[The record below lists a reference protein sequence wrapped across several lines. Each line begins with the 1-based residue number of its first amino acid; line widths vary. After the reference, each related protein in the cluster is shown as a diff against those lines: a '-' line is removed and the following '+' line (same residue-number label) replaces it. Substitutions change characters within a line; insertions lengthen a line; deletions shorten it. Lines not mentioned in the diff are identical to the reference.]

1 MKWITVLGGA
11 VFTIGMVLLLSSCGQ
26 SNAKTDGTS
35 ETKTEP
41 APVQVKIQEVKLT
54 NFSDAMQVAG
64 TVKGLQD
71 VLLSPEEGGVLKEW
85 KAEKGQLVKMGDI
98 IAILNDDVIRASYAA
113 AAAQYK
119 LAQTNFEMQKNIFEE
134 KAISELQFKSAEYN
148 RDAAKAQ
155 ADLALA
161 RLERTRLRSPIDG
174 VLNDRFIDAG
184 EFAPPAVPVAHLVN
198 VRQLKVVSEISERYA
213 GTVETGNAVTI
224 VPDAY
229 PGDTLRGRIIFV
241 ASAIST
247 SNRTMPIEIAI
258 SNPGLKLKPEMIVRV
273 KVLRSVKTNA
283 ILLDESVVQLVDRD
297 RVVVYVEN
305 NGKAEERSVR
315 LGTRQGSVLEIVD
328 GLKPGDRVIMTRLQ
342 NLVNGQAV
350 SVVQ

>member
-1 MKWITVLGGA
+1 MKWTTVLA
-11 VFTIGMVLLLSSCGQ
+11 CLVLTIGLTLLVSSCGQ
-26 SNAKTDGTS
+26 SNAKTDGAS
-35 ETKTEP
+35 NTEM
-41 APVQVKIQEVKLT
+41 AAAVQVKIQEVRPT
-54 NFSDAMQVAG
+54 TFADVMQVAG
-64 TVKGLQD
+64 TVKGLED
-71 VLLSPEEGGVLKEW
+71 VMLSPEEGGVIKEW
-85 KAEKGQLVKMGDI
+85 RVEKGQPVKNGDI
-98 IAILNDDVIRASYAA
+98 IAVLNDDVVKASYAA

-134 KAISELQFKSAEYN
+134 KAISELQFRSAEYN

-174 VLNDRFIDAG
+174 VLNDRFMDAG
-184 EFAPPAVPVAHLVN
+184 EFAPSAVPVAHLVN
-198 VRQLKVVSEISERYA
+198 VRQLKVASEISERYA

-229 PGDTLRGRIIFV
+229 PGDTLRGLITFV
-241 ASAIST
+241 GAAISA
-247 SNRTMPIEIAI
+247 SNRTMPVEIAI
-258 SNPGLKLKPEMIVRV
+258 PNPGLKLKPEMIVRV
-273 KVLRSVKTNA
+273 RIVRSIRTNA
-283 ILLDESVVQLVDRD
+283 ILLNDNVVQLIDRD

-315 LGTRQGSVLEIVD
+315 LGARQGSMLEIVD
-328 GLKPGDRVIMTRLQ
+328 GLKPGDRVIMTSLQ
-342 NLVNGQAV
+342 SLVNGQAV